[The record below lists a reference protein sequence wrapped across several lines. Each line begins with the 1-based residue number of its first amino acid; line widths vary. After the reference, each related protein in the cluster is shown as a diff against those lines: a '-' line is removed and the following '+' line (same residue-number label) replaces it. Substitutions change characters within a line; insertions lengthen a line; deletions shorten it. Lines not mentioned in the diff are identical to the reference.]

1 MMRFVMRTPLY
12 DEHVKLN
19 ARMVDFHGW
28 EMPVWY
34 KGIKEEHLAVRRDSG
49 VFDICHMGEIFIH
62 GPESAAYLDDI
73 LTRDVPSMK
82 PGQALYTFFLNE
94 AGGIID
100 DLIVYC
106 LDPAGSF
113 MLCVNS
119 SNKDRD
125 YGWMNSRNTFAAVV
139 DDRSEG
145 YAAIALQGPGSD
157 RILKQ
162 SLGFDYGSVR
172 PFRFSM
178 VRSREY
184 GELMVSRTGYT
195 GAGGVEIFFPRE
207 TAPALWRS
215 FIAAGAAPCGL
226 GARDTLRL
234 EMGYPLHGNDL
245 SEETTPLEAD
255 LAFALDMQKAG
266 FIGKQALLDQQS
278 RGLTRKLT
286 GLELLDRGVPREGCT
301 CLQDGKAVGVLTSG
315 SVSPITGMGM
325 AMGYLDI
332 SVREGSEVFIDV
344 RGRLLKARVRK
355 PPFVKG
361 AL

>member
-1 MMRFVMRTPLY
+1 MRTPLY
-12 DEHVKLN
+12 QEHVNLG

-34 KGIKEEHLAVRRDSG
+34 TGIKEEHLAVRRDSG
-49 VFDICHMGEIFIH
+49 VFDICHMGEIFIT
-62 GPESAAYLDDI
+62 GPESAAYLDAI
-73 LTRDVPSMK
+73 LTRDIPSMK
-82 PGQALYTFFLNE
+82 PGQALYTFFLNP

-119 SNKDRD
+119 SNKDKD
-125 YGWMNSRNTFAAVV
+125 YDWMCRQDSSGAVV

-145 YAAIALQGPGSD
+145 YAAIALQGPKSD
-157 RILKQ
+157 RILKEC
-162 SLGFDYGSVR
+162 LGFDYGSLR

-178 VRSREY
+178 LRTPGY
-184 GELMVSRTGYT
+184 GELLVSRTGYT
-195 GAGGVEIFFPRE
+195 GAGGVEIFFPKE
-207 TAPALWRS
+207 TAPALWRA
-215 FIAAGAAPCGL
+215 FITSGAVPCGL

-245 SEETTPLEAD
+245 SEQTTPLEAD
-255 LAFALDMQKAG
+255 LGFALDMKKSG
-266 FIGKQALLDQQS
+266 FIGKQALVDQQS

-286 GLELLDRGVPREGCT
+286 GMELLDRGVPREGCT
-301 CLQDGKAVGVLTSG
+301 CQKDGRAVGVLTSG
-315 SVSPITGMGM
+315 SVSPVTGMGI
-325 AMGYLDI
+325 ALGYLDV
-332 SVREGSEVFIDV
+332 SVQEGDEVSIDV
-344 RGRLLKARVRK
+344 RGRLLRSKVRK

-361 AL
+361 TL